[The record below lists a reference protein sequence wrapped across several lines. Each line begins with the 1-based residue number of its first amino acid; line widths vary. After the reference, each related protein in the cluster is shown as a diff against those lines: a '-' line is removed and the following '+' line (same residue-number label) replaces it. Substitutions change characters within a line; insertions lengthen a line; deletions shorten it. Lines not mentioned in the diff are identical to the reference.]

1 MVIADR
7 QAVELL
13 LQLPHPLVVEVARRD
28 EPILVLL
35 LQHLLEAALQ
45 EFLLQQLL
53 LYLQDN
59 DTGKEMINNKISSKV
74 EQ

>member
-7 QAVELL
+7 QPVELL

-59 DTGKEMINNKISSKV
+59 DTGKEMINNKISSKA